1 MNIFAS
7 LTRAISTLFDT
18 VTQGLYA
25 LNHLSRGAA
34 ERTIVIEEKSVA
46 AAAMSQLQNHHD
58 VARRLQDLY
67 KNNADLS
74 PEAIEEGKA
83 FLDAYKAERKLRETP
98 VVVTMFRSKKEQE
111 ALKAQKEAEKPVIPG
126 INT

>member
-1 MNIFAS
+1 MNV
-7 LTRAISTLFDT
+7 LTSVTRSISTLFDT
-18 VTQGLYA
+18 GTQTLIA
-25 LNHLSRGAA
+25 LNHLARGAA
-34 ERTIVIEEKSVA
+34 ERTVVIEEKSVA

-83 FLDAYKAERKLRETP
+83 FLDTYKAERKLRETP
-98 VVVTMFRSKKEQE
+98 IVVTLFKDKKPKAE
-111 ALKAQKEAEKPVIPG
+111 AKSTPTLDDL
-126 INT
+126 

>member
-1 MNIFAS
+1 MNVLSTI
-7 LTRAISTLFDT
+7 TRAIGTLFDT
-18 VTQGLYA
+18 TTQSLIA
-25 LNHLSRGAA
+25 VNHLARSAA
-34 ERTIVIEEKSVA
+34 ERTVVIEEKSVA

-83 FLDAYKAERKLRETP
+83 FLDAYKAERKLRDTP
-98 VVVTMFRSKKEQE
+98 VVITLYKGKEKKDTQAPE
-111 ALKAQKEAEKPVIPG
+111 ASPAPHIPV
-126 INT
+126 